1 MEASYQ
7 QSIKG
12 AWPMTARLKKLISVF
27 ALVTLVLYSY
37 GAVGKPLKSIKSLG
51 KDELVL
57 VGRIELI
64 PPLEDFEQ
72 NLKTIGSKR
81 YKNVAMFVIGDQ
93 VIDIESPRL
102 RDGKYAD
109 GVALGEDFY
118 LRRKR
123 REALIYSG
131 SLILTQS
138 ALVGH
143 GRRAGVNMERI
154 ILPGGLTYDI
164 RGSDKA
170 VYIGTIRY
178 HRDDYNAIT
187 KIDVINEFKKAN
199 QAFIERFGDVVEL
212 RSVKPARAK

>member
-1 MEASYQ
+1 
-7 QSIKG
+7 
-12 AWPMTARLKKLISVF
+12 MTAQFRKLISVF
-27 ALVTLVLYSY
+27 ALVTLMLYSY

-51 KDELVL
+51 KDEVVL

-81 YKNVAMFVIGDQ
+81 YKNMAMFVIGDQ
-93 VIDIESPRL
+93 IIDIESPRL

-143 GRRAGVNMERI
+143 GRRAGIDMERI
-154 ILPGGLTYDI
+154 ILPGGLQYDI
-164 RGSDKA
+164 QSSDKA

-187 KIDVINEFKKAN
+187 KIDVINDFKEAN
-199 QAFIERFGDVVEL
+199 KTFIERFGDVVEL
-212 RSVKPARAK
+212 RPVRPARPK